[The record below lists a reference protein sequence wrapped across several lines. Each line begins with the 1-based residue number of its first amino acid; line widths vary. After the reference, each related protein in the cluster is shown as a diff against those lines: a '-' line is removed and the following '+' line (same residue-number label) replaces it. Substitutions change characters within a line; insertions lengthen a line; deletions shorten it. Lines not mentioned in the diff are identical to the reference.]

1 MGNKKQKTKKQMRF
15 TLAIAALLST
25 SDAVRLMKKG
35 GDDKPSFR
43 LDDLFHKMDLNGD
56 GYVTPE
62 EGHKAIT
69 DFAAEH
75 KIELPEGWEKEAMD
89 LFEDIDAATI
99 TKLPS
104 KKLKL

>member
-1 MGNKKQKTKKQMRF
+1 MRF

-25 SDAVRLMKKG
+25 SDAVRLMKK
-35 GDDKPSFR
+35 DDKPSFR

-75 KIELPEGWEKEAMD
+75 EIELPEGWEEEAMD
-89 LFEDIDAATI
+89 LFEDIDANDDNKVTLQEVEAAI
-99 TKLPS
+99 WHGVD
-104 KKLKL
+104 